1 MALNLTELTRGWI
14 KYLKNN
20 RLVKGN
26 SDPKT
31 GKLIYIK
38 QPNVQNLIKYLRI
51 TDEFDDDTIR
61 VTIKK
66 ALSSKMGDDQTGKEP
81 EPDAQKALPGKE
93 PGEDLST
100 WHHNE
105 MRPGERQD
113 RIPQSTQA
121 AQPQQAQNKRRY
133 NTDNAQD
140 VEVKTP
146 GRVPPRLGGP
156 PETRRAPTEQPPQ
169 TPPRKPRFKYR
180 HRVQEAFY
188 DRQGAE
194 LSEDDIEA
202 VFRALLSPQAGGQQ
216 QGEPQQGETEQDPN
230 EVTARNQQHMREL
243 KRMIREVMTPQ
254 QRKALWRA
262 LSEA

>member
-20 RLVKGN
+20 RIVKGN

-31 GKLIYIK
+31 GRLIYIK

-61 VTIKK
+61 GTIKK
-66 ALSSKMGDDQTGKEP
+66 ALSSKVGSEEPGAEP
-81 EPDAQKALPGKE
+81 EAQKELPGKE
-93 PGEDLST
+93 PGSGVST
-100 WHHNE
+100 WHQTE
-105 MRPGERQD
+105 ITPGEKQD
-113 RIPQSTQA
+113 RIPQSTKPT
-121 AQPQQAQNKRRY
+121 QPQQAQAKKRY
-133 NTDNAQD
+133 NTDDAED
-140 VEVKTP
+140 VQVKTP

-156 PETRRAPTEQPPQ
+156 PAGRQAPEEQPPQ

-202 VFRALLSPQAGGQQ
+202 VFKALLSPQAAEPEPE
-216 QGEPQQGETEQDPN
+216 QGEPEQDPN
-230 EVTARNQQHMREL
+230 EIKARNQERMREL

-254 QRKALWRA
+254 QRRALWRA